1 MSSRVNLYEEM
12 FDDLIQDRGHDA
24 EWEQACVCHCV
35 SRDSGQPNY
44 LCPTCGGSGYRYLAP
59 KKIRVAVTA
68 FNSKT
73 ELEIPE
79 MREPGTAYAT
89 PQSTEILGYKDRLRF
104 PDFRCKFS
112 EVLRFSE
119 HDVLRGLHRGISSR
133 TYRNIK
139 EVLFLADDN
148 YSYEAGID
156 FEVTEDGYH
165 IRWLNE
171 DYIDKLN
178 GKTLS
183 ILYYTTPS
191 YLVTDILHELRATM
205 STRKTTE
212 EKFVELPKQYKLQ
225 REDFIYNIADP
236 EPVQRTPITS
246 EPDVDESNN
255 VDEPEIVE
263 PTETPEDNTSAT
275 DSDSGRS
282 GNKYNF
288 RQRVITIE

>member
-35 SRDSGQPNY
+35 ARDSGQPNY
-44 LCPTCGGSGYRYLAP
+44 LCPTCGGSGYRYLTS
-59 KKIRVAVTA
+59 KKIRVAVTS

-73 ELEIPE
+73 ELEVPE
-79 MREPGTAYAT
+79 LREPGTAYVT

-119 HDVLRGLHRGISSR
+119 EDFGRGLSSK

-139 EVLFLADDN
+139 EVLFIADAN

-171 DYIDKLN
+171 DYIDELDEKS
-178 GKTLS
+178 LS

-225 REDFIYNIADP
+225 REDFIYNITDP
-236 EPVQRTPITS
+236 EPVHRTPIVDN
-246 EPDVDESNN
+246 EIVIDRPDDENDD
-255 VDEPEIVE
+255 VDEPEE
-263 PTETPEDNTSAT
+263 DDTPEE
-275 DSDSGRS
+275 DSSSGS
-282 GNKYNF
+282 GFNF
-288 RQRVITIE
+288 GSHEITIE